1 MSIFGY
7 KSDRAVPVAFAKL
20 NIKSM
25 FSTPPELK
33 YVKNIDI
40 IRPESKSRRET
51 CPSSPAYGLS
61 SS

>member
-25 FSTPPELK
+25 FSTPPPELK
-33 YVKNIDI
+33 YVK
-40 IRPESKSRRET
+40 T
-51 CPSSPAYGLS
+51 
-61 SS
+61 